1 MPLRGIMRL
10 NENISILL
18 VEDNP
23 AHAEIVLRS
32 FETYDMNENIFHVS
46 DGQEALDYLYREGNF
61 AGGNA
66 KRIPDLI
73 ILDLRL
79 PKVDGIEVLKKIK
92 SDIKFKTIPVIILT
106 TSESDKDIAK
116 AYTNHV
122 NSYLVKPIDLEKF
135 GELIESFGYYWFSW
149 NKFPVN

>member
-1 MPLRGIMRL
+1 MKENMRL
-10 NENISILL
+10 NEKISILL

-23 AHAEIVLRS
+23 AHAEIVIRS
-32 FETYDMNENIFHVS
+32 FEAYDMSNNIYHVE
-46 DGQEALDYLYREGNF
+46 DGQEALDYLYNEGSYHSPN
-61 AGGNA
+61 GT
-66 KRIPDLI
+66 KMPDLI

-79 PKVDGIEVLKKIK
+79 PKVDGIEVLRRIK
-92 SDIKFKTIPVIILT
+92 SDAKFKTIPVIILT

-116 AYTNHV
+116 AYTNYV

-135 GELIESFGYYWFSW
+135 GKLIESFGYYWFSW